1 MSSDKNLPFC
11 PLMSAGCD
19 FEKVCTQES
28 CAWYMKNYK
37 SCSIYI
43 LAHEAALNI
52 KEKQTK
58 QG

>member
-1 MSSDKNLPFC
+1 MAIPKC
-11 PLMSAGCD
+11 PLMSAGG
-19 FEKVCTQES
+19 ENIIVCQQED
-28 CAWYMKNYK
+28 CAWYMKNFK